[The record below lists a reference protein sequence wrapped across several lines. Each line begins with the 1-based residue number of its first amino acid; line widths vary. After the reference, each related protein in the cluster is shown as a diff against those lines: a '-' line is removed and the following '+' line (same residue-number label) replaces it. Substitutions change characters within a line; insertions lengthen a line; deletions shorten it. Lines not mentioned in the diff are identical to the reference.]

1 MDDVLAFFTVTDGT
15 RFRALVV
22 EEFARQGIEVTAE
35 AGQVRTREGLAFGLY
50 DLAAKCHAV
59 GRRGRLWR
67 AVISE
72 HIEVALRAAAKPHP
86 VETADQ
92 SELEEHARLRLW
104 DATRMDAAERARY
117 RYADEIA
124 PRVVELLVYD
134 DEDSVL
140 PLSDTLLDRFDV
152 GAVRAAALHNLL
164 LEPVDEHDLLT
175 EGLRGPGDGTRVH
188 VLFGQSYYVASKAL
202 VMRHVLS
209 TLFGD
214 QEYPHGVLVAVPGR
228 HLMYVH
234 PIESPNVVPSL
245 NTMAY
250 LARLRYRDEPGALSP
265 EVYWWDGATL
275 TPVTADGAVQVP
287 VDGRFRAA
295 LDAVV
300 EGQL

>member
-1 MDDVLAFFTVTDGT
+1 MDDVLAFFTVAEGA

-35 AGQVRTREGLAFGLY
+35 PGQVRTGEGLAFGLY

-67 AVISE
+67 VVISE

-86 VETADQ
+86 VQTADQ
-92 SELEEHARLRLW
+92 SELEAHARLRLW
-104 DATRMDAAERARY
+104 DATRMDDVERARY
-117 RYADEIA
+117 GYADEIA

-140 PLSDTLLDRFDV
+140 PLSDALLDRFDV
-152 GAVRAAALHNLL
+152 PSVRAAALHNLL

-214 QEYPHGVLVAVPGR
+214 QQYPHGVLVAVPGR

-234 PIESPNVVPSL
+234 PVESPSVVPSL
-245 NTMAY
+245 HTMAY
-250 LARLRYRDEPGALSP
+250 LAQQRYRDEPGALSP
-265 EVYWWDGATL
+265 EVYWWDGASI
-275 TPVTADGAVQVP
+275 TPVTADGAVRVP
-287 VDGRFRAA
+287 PDGPFRAA

-300 EGQL
+300 GDQD

>member
-1 MDDVLAFFTVTDGT
+1 MDDVLAFFTIAEGA
-15 RFRALVV
+15 RFRGYVV
-22 EEFARQGIEVTAE
+22 EEFAQQGLTVVAE
-35 AGQVRTREGLAFGLY
+35 PGQVRTADGLAFGLY

-59 GRRGRLWR
+59 GRRSRLWR
-67 AVISE
+67 TVIGE

-86 VETADQ
+86 VQSADQ
-92 SELEEHARLRLW
+92 AELEVHARLRLW
-104 DATRMDAAERARY
+104 DATRMDPVERARY
-117 RYADEIA
+117 GYATEIA

-140 PLSDTLLDRFDV
+140 PLSDGLLERFDIR
-152 GAVRAAALHNLL
+152 AVRAAALHNLL

-175 EGLRGPGDGTRVH
+175 EGLRGPGDGTRLH

-214 QEYPHGVLVAVPGR
+214 RDYPHGVLVAVPGR
-228 HLMYVH
+228 HLMYLH
-234 PIESPNVVPSL
+234 PVESPSVVPSL

-250 LARLRYRDEPGALSP
+250 LARQRYRDEPGALSP
-265 EVYWWDGATL
+265 EVYWWNGTDL

-287 VDGRFRAA
+287 SDGDFRAA
-295 LDAVV
+295 LDAVIDDRR
-300 EGQL
+300 